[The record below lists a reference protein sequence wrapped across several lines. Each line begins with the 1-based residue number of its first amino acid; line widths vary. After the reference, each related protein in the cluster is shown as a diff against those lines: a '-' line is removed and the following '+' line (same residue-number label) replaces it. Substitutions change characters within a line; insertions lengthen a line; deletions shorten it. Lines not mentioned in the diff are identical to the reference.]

1 MMRMT
6 RLSLSAVMALT
17 GVVLT
22 ACSSSPSASPE
33 PSEVGSAVASVAPST
48 ASSTGA
54 DVPELDLKVGTL
66 VGLSGDL
73 AAGGQPW
80 EQSVKVATD
89 DLNARLEAMGLGQQ
103 LKVTYIGAEDSQG
116 NATSGIEAAKKL
128 VEVDGAEVVVGDF
141 FSSVTLATGESVFIP
156 NEVLNFTGGTSPDIT
171 SLNEKTGSTWIW
183 RMTPPDN
190 IQGPTLA
197 KLVAQELGPDATLN
211 IGARN
216 DAYGTAYAK
225 AFADAWTAGGGKIN
239 ENVLYNPNQPSFDG
253 TAQSLA
259 SGDPDGW
266 VIIDFCGT
274 FAKLKGPL
282 QRSGTWDP
290 KRTFTGD
297 AMLNCPA
304 PGNAEQGMRGLIG
317 DISSGES
324 AAGYE
329 RVFKQYATPGT
340 AFYGYNAQ
348 AFDAVYVAFLAAL
361 KAGSTDPTAIRDQLQ
376 AVTNDPGTSY
386 TFEELDKA
394 INDVLAGNDIHF
406 QGASGP
412 IELTAVGDP
421 ASARYQIWE
430 ATPDGDVTQGLFTP

>member
-225 AFADAWTAGGGKIN
+225 AFADA
-239 ENVLYNPNQPSFDG
+239 YC
-253 TAQSLA
+253 AQY
-259 SGDPDGW
+259 P
-266 VIIDFCGT
+266 
-274 FAKLKGPL
+274 
-282 QRSGTWDP
+282 
-290 KRTFTGD
+290 
-297 AMLNCPA
+297 
-304 PGNAEQGMRGLIG
+304 
-317 DISSGES
+317 
-324 AAGYE
+324 
-329 RVFKQYATPGT
+329 
-340 AFYGYNAQ
+340 
-348 AFDAVYVAFLAAL
+348 
-361 KAGSTDPTAIRDQLQ
+361 
-376 AVTNDPGTSY
+376 
-386 TFEELDKA
+386 
-394 INDVLAGNDIHF
+394 
-406 QGASGP
+406 
-412 IELTAVGDP
+412 
-421 ASARYQIWE
+421 
-430 ATPDGDVTQGLFTP
+430 